1 MATRIYVG
9 NLPYSATNEQLAQLF
24 GQYGDVSEASVVMDR
39 DTGQSKGF
47 GFVQMED
54 DEAARQAIANLNG
67 TQLDNRTIRV
77 SEAQARPD
85 RGGGGGGSRYGD
97 RPRRDDRSR
106 DRRY

>member
-9 NLPYSATNEQLAQLF
+9 NLPYSATNEQLAQVF

-54 DEAARQAIANLNG
+54 DEAARQAIAALNG

-85 RGGGGGGSRYGD
+85 RGSGGGRYGD
-97 RPRRDDRSR
+97 RPRRDDRSG
-106 DRRY
+106 DRRW